1 MVQSIDYFAVAPPLV
16 LALAAGLV
24 LLLDAFLP
32 RRPYVRPVLGAVT
45 LTGVLVALGFV
56 IAQASRSGEAIRT
69 FCVPES
75 LTAPTRGIPAVSP
88 AAPPG
93 VEQVTRTLTGTA
105 AAAPGPGT
113 VSAPSCSFVVD
124 DFTLIFAGLVLAA
137 GVVVVLLSMTL
148 LASGEIPVGEW
159 HFLLLCTL
167 TGAVAL
173 PASRDLI
180 MLVVAL
186 ELVSL
191 PVFALTGLRRHDGRA
206 SEAAVKLFLVSV
218 VSTAVTLFGISLL
231 YGATG
236 TVHLDRLAQV
246 LRERA
251 AVPAAPGPGQAAGT
265 ALPQATGAADVAEGY
280 VSSLHIVYDAPPPDL
295 SSVLTVAVVLVL
307 AGFAFKVAAVPFH
320 AWAGDVYQGAPVPV
334 AALLSVISKAAGFAG
349 LILILVTALG
359 SESGTWVPLV
369 AIIAALTMTVGN
381 LLALRQRHAVRLL
394 AWSSVAQSGYILAP
408 LGVRDDEATSASI
421 AYLVFY
427 AAMNLGAFA
436 VVMLV
441 SRRAARNELDDYRGL
456 AFRNPAAG
464 LALVFFLL
472 CLAGLPPGLVGL
484 FAKIVVF
491 RELVVGNV
499 GWLAVVMAVN
509 TVIGLYYYVAWAVR
523 ILTPVPGRAA
533 GKAAPGPDHGEVPGD
548 DAPRAVPAV
557 SSEQGITGHAVPGA
571 SSGQEDPGRVLPS
584 GRDAERAVPGAFPDY
599 EDTGRAAPEAF
610 SDQGDL
616 SGREDVSGPQVSP
629 GRSVSA
635 IPGQGPDT
643 PHITPPPPPAAPVE
657 DTDGGGS
664 RTGWRAG
671 WVPVAVA
678 IGLTAVVALLFSV
691 APQMVLDLLPG
702 VVGIGR

>member
-1 MVQSIDYFAVAPPLV
+1 MIQSIDYFAVAPPLV
-16 LALAAGLV
+16 LALFAGLV

-32 RRPYVRPVLGAVT
+32 RRPYVRPLLGAVT
-45 LTGVLVALGFV
+45 LGGVLTALGFV
-56 IAQASRSGEAIRT
+56 VAQASRSGEAIRT

-75 LTAPTRGIPAVSP
+75 LTAPPRGIPAVSP
-88 AAPPG
+88 ALPPG
-93 VEQVTRTLTGTA
+93 VEPVAEKLTGTIA
-105 AAAPGPGT
+105 VAPGPETGA
-113 VSAPSCSFVVD
+113 VPSCSFVVD
-124 DFTLIFAGLVLAA
+124 DFTLVFAGLALAA
-137 GVVVVLLSMTL
+137 GIVVVLLSMAL

-173 PASRDLI
+173 PASRDLV

-218 VSTAVTLFGISLL
+218 VSTAVTLFGVSLL

-246 LRERA
+246 LREHA
-251 AVPAAPGPGQAAGT
+251 AVPAAPGPGQAAGD
-265 ALPQATGAADVAEGY
+265 APPQVAGAVETTDAY
-280 VSSLHIVYDAPPPDL
+280 VSSLHISYDSPPADL
-295 SSVLTVAVVLVL
+295 SSVLAVAVVLVL

-334 AALLSVISKAAGFAG
+334 AALLSVVSKAAGFAG

-359 SESGTWVPLV
+359 SESSTWGPPVALV
-369 AIIAALTMTVGN
+369 AALTMTVGN
-381 LLALRQRHAVRLL
+381 LLALRQRQAVRLL

-408 LGVRDDEATSASI
+408 LAVRDDEAASASI

-456 AFRNPAAG
+456 AFRSPAAG
-464 LALVFFLL
+464 LALAFFLL
-472 CLAGLPPGLVGL
+472 CLAGLPPGLAGL

-491 RELVVGNV
+491 RELIGGGVA
-499 GWLAVVMAVN
+499 WLAVVMAVN

-523 ILTPVPGRAA
+523 ILTP
-533 GKAAPGPDHGEVPGD
+533 APTPALGP
-548 DAPRAVPAV
+548 APA
-557 SSEQGITGHAVPGA
+557 
-571 SSGQEDPGRVLPS
+571 
-584 GRDAERAVPGAFPDY
+584 
-599 EDTGRAAPEAF
+599 
-610 SDQGDL
+610 
-616 SGREDVSGPQVSP
+616 
-629 GRSVSA
+629 
-635 IPGQGPDT
+635 
-643 PHITPPPPPAAPVE
+643 PPPP
-657 DTDGGGS
+657 
-664 RTGWRAG
+664 
-671 WVPVAVA
+671 
-678 IGLTAVVALLFSV
+678 
-691 APQMVLDLLPG
+691 
-702 VVGIGR
+702 

>member
-1 MVQSIDYFAVAPPLV
+1 MIQSIDYFAVAPPLV

-32 RRPYVRPVLGAVT
+32 RRPYVRPMLGVVT
-45 LTGVLVALGFV
+45 LAGVLTALGFV
-56 IAQASRSGEAIRT
+56 VVQASRSGAALRT

-75 LTAPTRGIPAVSP
+75 LATAPRVVPALS
-88 AAPPG
+88 PG
-93 VEQVTRTLTGTA
+93 VRPETERLTGTIAVA
-105 AAAPGPGT
+105 ASGPETGA
-113 VSAPSCSFVVD
+113 VPSCSFVVD
-124 DFTLIFAGLVLAA
+124 DFTLVFAGLALAA
-137 GVVVVLLSMTL
+137 GIVVVLLSMAL
-148 LASGEIPVGEW
+148 LTSGEIPVGEW

-173 PASRDLI
+173 PASRDLV

-251 AVPAAPGPGQAAGT
+251 AVPAVPGPGQAAGD
-265 ALPQATGAADVAEGY
+265 ALPQVTGTTEAY
-280 VSSLHIVYDAPPPDL
+280 VSALHLSYDSPPPDL
-295 SSVLTVAVVLVL
+295 SSVLAVAVVLVL

-359 SESGTWVPLV
+359 SEASTWGPLV
-369 AIIAALTMTVGN
+369 ALVAALTMTVGN

-408 LGVRDDEATSASI
+408 LAVRDDEATGASI

-441 SRRAARNELDDYRGL
+441 SRRAARNGLDDYRGL
-456 AFRNPAAG
+456 AFRDPAAG
-464 LALVFFLL
+464 AALAFFLL
-472 CLAGLPPGLVGL
+472 CLAGLPPGLAGL

-491 RELVVGNV
+491 RELVGGGVA
-499 GWLAVVMAVN
+499 WLAVVMAVN
-509 TVIGLYYYVAWAVR
+509 TVIGLYYYVAWAAR
-523 ILTPVPGRAA
+523 IFTPAPSGASQGVVSDMPDIS
-533 GKAAPGPDHGEVPGD
+533 APGV
-548 DAPRAVPAV
+548 V
-557 SSEQGITGHAVPGA
+557 
-571 SSGQEDPGRVLPS
+571 
-584 GRDAERAVPGAFPDY
+584 
-599 EDTGRAAPEAF
+599 AAPEN
-610 SDQGDL
+610 
-616 SGREDVSGPQVSP
+616 
-629 GRSVSA
+629 
-635 IPGQGPDT
+635 
-643 PHITPPPPPAAPVE
+643 PVGLGE
-657 DTDGGGS
+657 ETGGG
-664 RTGWRAG
+664 RRGWL
-671 WVPVAVA
+671 PVVVA
-678 IGLTAVVALLFSV
+678 IGLTAVVALVFSV
-691 APQMVLDLLPG
+691 APQVVLDLLPG
-702 VVGIGR
+702 VADIGR

>member
-1 MVQSIDYFAVAPPLV
+1 MIQSVVQSIDYFAVAPPLV

-45 LTGVLVALGFV
+45 LAGVLVALGFV

-75 LTAPTRGIPAVSP
+75 LTVPTRGIPAVSP

-93 VEQVTRTLTGTA
+93 VEQVTQTLTGTA
-105 AAAPGPGT
+105 AVAPGPGA

-265 ALPQATGAADVAEGY
+265 VLPQAAGAADVTEGY
-280 VSSLHIVYDAPPPDL
+280 VSSLHIVYDSPPPDL
-295 SSVLTVAVVLVL
+295 SSVVTVAVVLVL

-394 AWSSVAQSGYILAP
+394 SWSSVAQSGYILAP

-491 RELVVGNV
+491 RELVVGGV

-523 ILTPVPGRAA
+523 ILTPAPGQAA
-533 GKAAPGPDHGEVPGD
+533 GKVAPGPDRREVPED
-548 DAPRAVPAV
+548 DAARAVPAV
-557 SSEQGITGHAVPGA
+557 SSERGITGHAVPGA
-571 SSGQEDPGRVLPS
+571 SSGHEDVG
-584 GRDAERAVPGAFPDY
+584 RAVP
-599 EDTGRAAPEAF
+599 ET
-610 SDQGDL
+610 S
-616 SGREDVSGPQVSP
+616 SGREGVPDQ
-629 GRSVSA
+629 GRPA
-635 IPGQGPDT
+635 PGQVPGTPD
-643 PHITPPPPPAAPVE
+643 ITAPAAPAAPTAPAASVASVE
-657 DTDGGGS
+657 DADGGGS

-678 IGLTAVVALLFSV
+678 IGVTAFVALLFSV
-691 APQMVLDLLPG
+691 APQVVLDFLPG